1 LPPIARGLNPPPP
14 TMKTFLR
21 FLTNEEGVET
31 MEYAIV
37 ASLIVL
43 VAVTA
48 IATIGPKL
56 KVFYEDL
63 AALIP

>member
-1 LPPIARGLNPPPP
+1 
-14 TMKTFLR
+14 MKTFLR

-43 VAVTA
+43 VAVAA
-48 IATIGPKL
+48 IASIGPKL
-56 KVFYEDL
+56 KGFYEEL
-63 AALIP
+63 SALIP

>member
-1 LPPIARGLNPPPP
+1 
-14 TMKTFLR
+14 MKTLSR
-21 FLTNEEGVET
+21 FLDNEEGVET

-48 IATIGPKL
+48 IASIGPKL